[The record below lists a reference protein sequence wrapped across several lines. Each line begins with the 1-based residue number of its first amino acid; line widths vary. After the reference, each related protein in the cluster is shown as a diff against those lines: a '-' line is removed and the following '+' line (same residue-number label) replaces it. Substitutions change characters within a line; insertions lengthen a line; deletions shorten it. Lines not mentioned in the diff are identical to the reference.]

1 MGCVECELGRKRVRI
16 SLNVDWKVGSMGVGG
31 WTRIFECMRFLVID
45 LNCPGI
51 FRAGAV

>member
-1 MGCVECELGRKRVRI
+1 MGCVGCELGRKRVRI
-16 SLNVDWKVGSMGVGG
+16 SLNVDWKVGSVWVGG

-51 FRAGAV
+51 FWEAAI